1 MRTIELAI
9 AEVLG
14 YGKLKPG
21 WDGMHSK
28 GPRKEMVKLVCEFLN
43 IIPKDLPVPVPM
55 CSINGVIGLYW
66 DRPVSYI
73 DIEFNG
79 EEDISMLVVV
89 KKDSRR
95 DEWFPK
101 LTVPQFTVD
110 FFEQHF
116 SLLKEEKPW
125 AETIDLA
132 TAPALH

>member
-1 MRTIELAI
+1 MRTIELTI

-21 WDGMHSK
+21 WDGMHSV

-43 IIPKDLPVPVPM
+43 TIPKDLPIPTPM
-55 CSINGVIGLYW
+55 ISGSGVIGLYW

-73 DIEFNG
+73 DIEFMD

-95 DEWFPK
+95 DEWFPT
-101 LTVPQFTVD
+101 LTVPQFTVE

-125 AETIDLA
+125 EATVDFA
-132 TAPALH
+132 TAAALH